1 MITVETRRLGRTG
14 QQSTVLVYGA
24 AALSDVTQDQADASV
39 QEALDAGIT
48 QFDVAASYGAAEER
62 LGPWTAQ
69 LRGRV
74 FLSTKV
80 EERGYD
86 AAWASVNRS
95 LERLRVGSV
104 DLLQLHAVGDLAE
117 LDRAMGRGEG
127 SGPSPREGA
136 GGALA
141 AVLRARDEGM
151 TRFVGITGHGDDAP
165 RTHLEAL
172 RRHPFDTVLA
182 PVNYRLH
189 QDPVYRAGYEA
200 LVAEVARQDAGLMTI
215 KAVSRRNWPQGAV
228 ATATTWYEPFED
240 QERISAAVAWVLA
253 RPEVTAIATP
263 GDVRLLGAVVRA
275 ERERAAM
282 PVADAE
288 AVLERAPDYTSP
300 FVSMPW

>member
-1 MITVETRRLGRTG
+1 M
-14 QQSTVLVYGA
+14 LVYGGA
-24 AALSDVTQDQADASV
+24 GLGETTQDVADASI

-62 LGPWTAQ
+62 LGPWMSE
-69 LRGRV
+69 LRGRI

-86 AAWASVNRS
+86 AAWASINRS
-95 LERLRVGSV
+95 LERLRVDAV
-104 DLLQLHAVGDLAE
+104 DLLQLHAVGDLAD
-117 LDRAMGRGEG
+117 LDRAMGLGG
-127 SGPSPREGA
+127 DGPST

-141 AVLRARDEGM
+141 AVLRAHDEGM
-151 TRFVGITGHGDDAP
+151 TRFVGITGHGDEAP

-172 RRHPFDTVLA
+172 RRHPFDTVLT
-182 PVNYRLH
+182 PVNYRLF
-189 QDPVYRAGYEA
+189 QDPAYRAGYEA

-215 KAVSRRNWPQGAV
+215 KTVSRRNWPEGATP
-228 ATATTWYEPFED
+228 TATTWYEPFEE

-253 RPEVTAIATP
+253 RPEVTAIPTP

-275 ERERAAM
+275 ERERATTT
-282 PVADAE
+282 VAEAE

>member
-1 MITVETRRLGRTG
+1 METRRLGRTEHRA
-14 QQSTVLVYGA
+14 TVLVHGG
-24 AALSDVTQDQADASV
+24 AALSQTTQDVADASI

-62 LGPWTAQ
+62 LGPWMAD
-69 LRGRV
+69 LRGRI

-86 AAWASVNRS
+86 AAWASINRS
-95 LERLRVGSV
+95 LERLRVDSV

-117 LDRAMGRGEG
+117 LDRAMGRGG
-127 SGPSPREGA
+127 DGPST

-141 AVLRARDEGM
+141 AVLRAHDEGM

-165 RTHLEAL
+165 TTHLEAL
-172 RRHPFDTVLA
+172 RRHPFDTVLT
-182 PVNYRLH
+182 PVNYRLF
-189 QDPVYRAGYEA
+189 QDPLYRAGYEA

-215 KAVSRRNWPQGAV
+215 KTVSRRNWPEGATP
-228 ATATTWYEPFED
+228 TATTWYEPFED

-253 RPEVTAIATP
+253 RPEVTAIPTP

-275 ERERAAM
+275 ERERASM
-282 PVADAE
+282 TVADAE

-300 FVSMPW
+300 FVAMPW

>member
-1 MITVETRRLGRTG
+1 METRRLGRTEH
-14 QQSTVLVYGA
+14 QATVLVYGGA
-24 AALSDVTQDQADASV
+24 GLGETTQDAADASI

-62 LGPWTAQ
+62 LGPWMSE
-69 LRGRV
+69 LRGRI

-86 AAWASVNRS
+86 AAWASINRS
-95 LERLRVGSV
+95 LERLRVDAV
-104 DLLQLHAVGDLAE
+104 DLLQLHAVGDLDD
-117 LDRAMGRGEG
+117 LDRAMGRGG
-127 SGPSPREGA
+127 DGPST

-141 AVLRARDEGM
+141 AVLRAHDEGM

-172 RRHPFDTVLA
+172 RRHPFDTVLT
-182 PVNYRLH
+182 PINYRLF
-189 QDPVYRAGYEA
+189 QDPAYRAGYEA

-215 KAVSRRNWPQGAV
+215 KTVSRRNWPEGATP
-228 ATATTWYEPFED
+228 TATTWYEPFEE

-253 RPEVTAIATP
+253 RPEVTAIPTP

-275 ERERAAM
+275 ERERATTT
-282 PVADAE
+282 VAEAE